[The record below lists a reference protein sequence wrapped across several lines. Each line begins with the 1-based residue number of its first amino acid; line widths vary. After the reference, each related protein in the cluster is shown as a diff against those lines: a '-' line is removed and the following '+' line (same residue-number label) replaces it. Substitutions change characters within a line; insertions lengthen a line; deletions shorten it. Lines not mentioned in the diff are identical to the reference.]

1 MIRKP
6 LTAWKLINRLVDNT
20 EIKEDIKSG
29 TVSYPEN
36 NEKREHF
43 RLWPIEHPLVNDAV
57 KLVL

>member
-20 EIKEDIKSG
+20 EIKEDIKSE

-36 NEKREHF
+36 NEKENTSDYN
-43 RLWPIEHPLVNDAV
+43 L
-57 KLVL
+57 